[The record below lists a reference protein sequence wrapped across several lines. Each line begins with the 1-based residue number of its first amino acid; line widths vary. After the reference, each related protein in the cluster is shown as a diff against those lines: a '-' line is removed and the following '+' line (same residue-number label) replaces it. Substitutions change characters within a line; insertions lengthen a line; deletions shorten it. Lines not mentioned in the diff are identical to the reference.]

1 MLAITENFIDAS
13 ARRLTIGIGTRR
25 AGDPLLSPLALQR
38 WESEGGA
45 VTAPGSRT
53 KRSLSAVANKRLVFG
68 QKWAL
73 TGLDR
78 RPEKLE

>member
-13 ARRLTIGIGTRR
+13 ARRPIIGIGTRR

-45 VTAPGSRT
+45 VPARGSQ
-53 KRSLSAVANKRLVFG
+53 AQQQDA
-68 QKWAL
+68 
-73 TGLDR
+73 
-78 RPEKLE
+78 